1 MTEEMRGKLDE
12 LYRQYNRREYVSPD
26 PLEVLYSYDDTAD
39 REIVA
44 LVASSLAFGR
54 VGQILKKIFHVL
66 EKMQSP
72 PDFLHN
78 SSRKELERTF
88 ADFKHRWVT
97 GTDLSA
103 MLHGAGKLISKH
115 GSLEGAFSEHVK
127 SGQQT
132 ALPALKGFLKDLHK
146 ASGNSGRNR
155 LLPDPDGG
163 SALKRFNLFLRWMVR
178 RDDVDPGGWSCIGPD
193 MLLVPLDTHMHS
205 ICRHLD
211 LTDRKQ
217 ADMKTVLQ
225 ITDAFR
231 KVHPQDPVRYDFALT
246 RLGIRE
252 EIDKNSKL
260 KRFFH

>member
-1 MTEEMRGKLDE
+1 MREKLEE

-26 PLEVLYSYDDTAD
+26 PLEVLYSYDNTAD

-54 VGQILKKIFHVL
+54 VSQILINVFHVL
-66 EKMQSP
+66 GKMQLPS
-72 PDFLHN
+72 DFLRN
-78 SSRKELERTF
+78 GSYDLLEKTF
-88 ADFKHRWVT
+88 IDFKHRWVT
-97 GTDLSA
+97 GADLSA
-103 MLHGAGKLISKH
+103 MLHGAGKLISEY

-127 SGQQT
+127 GGQQT
-132 ALPALKGFLKDLHK
+132 ALPALKGFLKDLHR
-146 ASGNSGRNR
+146 ASGKNGRNR

-178 RDDVDPGGWSCIGPD
+178 KDDVDPGGWSCMKPD

-205 ICRHLD
+205 ICRHLG

-231 KVHPQDPVRYDFALT
+231 KIHPQDPVRYDFALT

-252 EIDKNSKL
+252 EIDKKSKL
-260 KRFFH
+260 KRIFH